1 MLGQRPL
8 VRHDIA
14 HMANLDQMS
23 RIRQGSR
30 QGSAG
35 APGVLRPGC
44 LHLVPTTCIML
55 RMRLSARADY
65 ALRAAIELAASG
77 EGHVTAEQ
85 LAKAQK
91 IPAKFL
97 ESILTQL
104 RRGRLWGTLRVSH
117 VVSRQDRYSPTV
129 SQA

>member
-1 MLGQRPL
+1 
-8 VRHDIA
+8 
-14 HMANLDQMS
+14 MANLDQMS

-85 LAKAQK
+85 LAKAQQ

-97 ESILTQL
+97 EAILTQL
-104 RRGRLWGTLRVSH
+104 RRARLVRSQPGPHRGVWLARPAQGI
-117 VVSRQDRYSPTV
+117 SPADIHPPTQQ
-129 SQA
+129 SLA

>member
-1 MLGQRPL
+1 
-8 VRHDIA
+8 
-14 HMANLDQMS
+14 MS

-85 LAKAQK
+85 LAKAQQ

-97 ESILTQL
+97 EAILTQL
-104 RRGRLWGTLRVSH
+104 RRGRVGCCHTRAFGGILLARSVQAVSL
-117 VVSRQDRYSPTV
+117 
-129 SQA
+129 AA

>member
-65 ALRAAIELAASG
+65 ALRAALELAASG
-77 EGHVTAEQ
+77 EGHLTPDQ
-85 LAKAQK
+85 LAKAHH
-91 IPAKFL
+91 IPPNFL
-97 ESILTQL
+97 QSLLTHL
-104 RRGRLWGTLRVSH
+104 
-117 VVSRQDRYSPTV
+117 
-129 SQA
+129 

>member
-14 HMANLDQMS
+14 HMANLEPNVAHPA
-23 RIRQGSR
+23 RQP

-44 LHLVPTTCIML
+44 LHLVRTTCIML

-85 LAKAQK
+85 LAKAQQ

-97 ESILTQL
+97 EALLTQL
-104 RRGRLWGTLRVSH
+104 RRAGAGRPPRWVRRRWLVGRPPKQ
-117 VVSRQDRYSPTV
+117 RSPR
-129 SQA
+129 